1 MKRIL
6 IFLGHP
12 AHFHLFR
19 YLIPKLQREGHTVK
33 VLIRSKDILEELC
46 KHEGLEFVNV
56 QPTYRKKGV
65 ISFALS
71 FLQKYVRIGSL
82 IRSFKPDM
90 LLGSEPTLAHL
101 GKVFRI
107 SSFIFSEDDVHVIP
121 QFAKVAYP
129 FVSAIVSPETCDAGK
144 WSHKKIGYAGFHKL
158 AYLHPSVF
166 TPDKSL
172 LGEMTNRPYFIL
184 RLAELSAYHDV
195 NRKGIT
201 AEVARQLIDLL
212 QPHGDIYITSERA
225 LEPEFEMYRMKLP
238 VQHIH
243 HAMYFAQAYI
253 GDSQSMAVEAA
264 LLGTPGIRFN
274 DFNGEIGVLNEL
286 ENRYSLTYS
295 ISTKEPQRLLDK
307 VKEFLSQ
314 PDLKEQYGER
324 RFRLLDEKIN
334 VPDFFIWLITH
345 YPSSAHE
352 LKNNPNIQHTFR

>member
-19 YLIPKLQREGHTVK
+19 YLIPKLQQEGHTVK

-46 KHEGLEFVNV
+46 KREGILYENV

-65 ISFALS
+65 VSFARS
-71 FLQKYVRIGSL
+71 FMQKYVRIGSI
-82 IRSFKPDM
+82 IRSFKPDI

-101 GKVFRI
+101 GRVFRI
-107 SSFIFSEDDVHVIP
+107 PSFIFSEDDVHVIP

-129 FVSAIVSPETCDAGK
+129 FVSAIVSPESCDAGK

-172 LGEMTNRPYFIL
+172 LGDMTARPYFIL
-184 RLAELSAYHDV
+184 RLAELSAYHDD

-201 AEVARQLIDLL
+201 AAIASKLIEQLKTR
-212 QPHGDIYITSERA
+212 GNVYITSERA
-225 LEPEFEMYRMKLP
+225 LEPEFEQYRLKLP

-243 HAMYFAQAYI
+243 HAMFYAEAYI

-274 DFNGEIGVLNEL
+274 DFTGEIGVLNEL
-286 ENRYSLTYS
+286 ENRYALTTS
-295 ISTKEPQRLLDK
+295 ISTKDPQRLFEK
-307 VKEFLSQ
+307 VGEFLSHTGI
-314 PDLKEQYGER
+314 KEEYRVR
-324 RFRLLDEKIN
+324 RSKLLEEKIN
-334 VPDFFIWLITH
+334 VPAFFIWLITH
-345 YPSSAHE
+345 YPASATEMKIH
-352 LKNNPNIQHTFR
+352 PDIQYTFR